1 MVNMIFSVSLLRSAL
16 SRMTDARNRQKKAE
30 KERYRVSSIDPADSV
45 GAGIAAGFDTFIFA
59 VAVLFL
65 MLELML
71 LVFAINIA
79 FRCTTTIEER
89 VVHVTMACT
98 FTLPYLLGMVLL
110 NSCARAV
117 LARRTIPISQE
128 PSIGV

>member
-1 MVNMIFSVSLLRSAL
+1 MIFSVSLLRSAIT
-16 SRMTDARNRQKKAE
+16 RMTDARNRKKKID
-30 KERYRVSSIDPADSV
+30 KERFRVQSIDPADSA

-79 FRCTTTIEER
+79 FRCTTTVEER
-89 VVHVTMACT
+89 VVHVTMACI

-117 LARRTIPISQE
+117 LARRTLPVSQA
-128 PSIGV
+128 PPIGV